1 MLYAESAETG
11 NLMNFGVHPHA
22 TSQLFRI
29 RAQREF
35 IEHAKKHEQVW
46 FDTREEI
53 AEWYLKNHE
62 SHIPRS

>member
-1 MLYAESAETG
+1 MPYAESAETG
-11 NLMNFGVHPHA
+11 KLMNFGVYPHV
-22 TSQLFRI
+22 TGQPFRI
-29 RAQREF
+29 RALREF